1 MMGTRF
7 VRPGQEVFAIVSGKI
22 LKCVFLNR
30 TGTGDF
36 ELRVIPNYSELI
48 VSTVYG
54 TVGGAQQAL
63 TKSYQPVLA
72 NSIHTSS
79 HRSNVNGRV
88 NSYAVCEQCGSVTS
102 AGKGCECSRWA

>member
-7 VRPGQEVFAIVSGKI
+7 VRPGQEVFAINSGKI
-22 LKCVFLNR
+22 VKCVFLNR
-30 TGTGDF
+30 TGAGDF
-36 ELRVIPNYSELI
+36 ELRSLPHYSELI

-54 TVGGAQQAL
+54 TAEIAQQAL
-63 TKSYQPVLA
+63 TKSSQPVLA
-72 NSIHTSS
+72 NSIRTSN
-79 HRSNVNGRV
+79 HRSNVNSRA